1 MKTIKYTKMDK
12 EKIITQLMQ
21 GGILAFPTDT
31 VFGLACIMDK
41 EAIRKVYIAK
51 GRDFKK
57 PLPMMCD
64 SLYMIKKV
72 AYVKGAPEILLS
84 MSEIDAT
91 AKAAYETALTDDTTS
106 KMYVQNSA
114 AVYDANGESIASYI
128 DKSLDGISKGLDY
141 LRSYTSSLGNNY
153 SIIQTRQDFTEALI
167 DVLETGSDNLVLA
180 DMNEESANYLA
191 LQTRQQLAIN
201 SLSLASQSAQSV
213 LKLF

>member
-64 SLYMIKKV
+64 SLDMIKKV
-72 AYVKGAPEILLS
+72 AYVNETAEKIIDRFTPGALTVILNKKEEIDDYITQGNKTIGIRVPDDEWILDLISKIGPLMVTSANISNEGSLLKWEDVYESMKGKIDGIVCEDARGDRASTIVDLTDKIKILREGPISLDELEEIL
-84 MSEIDAT
+84 
-91 AKAAYETALTDDTTS
+91 K
-106 KMYVQNSA
+106 
-114 AVYDANGESIASYI
+114 
-128 DKSLDGISKGLDY
+128 
-141 LRSYTSSLGNNY
+141 
-153 SIIQTRQDFTEALI
+153 
-167 DVLETGSDNLVLA
+167 
-180 DMNEESANYLA
+180 
-191 LQTRQQLAIN
+191 
-201 SLSLASQSAQSV
+201 
-213 LKLF
+213 